1 MPLASAVLASVGV
14 AQAQQAEQGVLEEV
28 VVTAQK
34 RSEDL
39 QKVPISL
46 TVLGGEKLDQLQVK
60 SFDDYAKFLPSVS
73 FESLGPGQAQL
84 YFRGIATAGDGLH
97 AGSLPSTGLY
107 VDEIP
112 VTTIAGSLDMH
123 VYDIARVEALAGPQG
138 TLYGASSLSG
148 TLRIITNKPDPSKF
162 SAGYDVKGG
171 KFAAGDPTGGIEGFV
186 NLPINDKIAVRLVG
200 YVDYQGGYID
210 NVPATNL
217 YSRTS
222 SSGAVPPST
231 SYPCSRNNFGGA
243 VTDPC
248 NATPTAN
255 VLKSKANDVTSSGGR
270 AALRVELNDSW
281 TVTPTVMY
289 QYQKSNGNFTFN
301 PQKGDRKP
309 SGETIPRRVD
319 PAKLTVDDFTFGRN
333 VDQWYQT
340 ALLVEGK
347 IGNFDVLY
355 SGGYFKRQVSNIVD
369 YTDYTVTYD
378 GFGTG
383 YSNFTDPVTGII
395 ADPTQYVVNK
405 DKYTKIS
412 HEIRL
417 STPQDNRLRAVVG
430 AFYQKQT
437 DAIRVEFTIDGL
449 PQYNWVTGQKD
460 ALYVSDQ
467 DRTDRDKAVFTELTF
482 DVTDKLKLTGGIRQ
496 FWVDNTLYGFF
507 GYGPNPLIPGGSP
520 ATGQKFCAGFADG
533 TVVFFPGGDT
543 SRPCINTDKRLTE
556 TGETH
561 KVNLTYQIDSD
572 HMVYGTYS
580 TGFRP
585 GGNNRR
591 PEVVAYKSDK
601 LTNYELGWKTAW
613 FDRRVRFNGAVFL
626 EKWKGVQ
633 VGVQGVNGITS
644 ILNAGQAESKGIEG
658 DLSWAATDALT
669 LSASATYVK
678 AKLSANFCTA
688 PNGITSDCVA
698 NPPPPLPGQPKPP
711 KLIAPSGTQLPVT
724 PKVKVAGTA
733 RYRFNVGDLDSF
745 VQGSVIHQG
754 SKTYSLEAGDNDII
768 GDIPA
773 FTSFDLSAGTGRGNW
788 HLEAYIENVTDER
801 GIIGRVSQC
810 GQDACRANA
819 RAYGI
824 KPLNFGIKFG
834 QKF

>member
-1 MPLASAVLASVGV
+1 MPLASAVLASAGV
-14 AQAQQAEQGVLEEV
+14 AHAQQAVQGVLEEV

-60 SFDDYAKFLPSVS
+60 SFDDYAKFLPSMS

-162 SAGYDVKGG
+162 SAGYDVKAG
-171 KFAAGDPTGGIEGFV
+171 KFGKGDPTGGIEGFV
-186 NLPINDKIAVRLVG
+186 NLPINDNIAVRLVG
-200 YVDYQGGYID
+200 YVDYAGGYID
-210 NVPATNL
+210 NIPVTNHYL
-217 YSRTS
+217 RTS
-222 SSGAVPPST
+222 GANAIPPST
-231 SYPCSRNNFGGA
+231 NSPCSRNNFGGA
-243 VTDPC
+243 VADPC
-248 NATPTAN
+248 TSAPTAN
-255 VLKSKANDVTSSGGR
+255 VVKSKANDVSSAGGR
-270 AALRVELNDSW
+270 AALRVNLNDSW
-281 TVTPTVMY
+281 SITPTVMY
-289 QYQKSNGNFTFN
+289 QHQKSNGNFSYN
-301 PQKGDRKP
+301 PKQGDLKV
-309 SGETIPRRVD
+309 G
-319 PAKLTVDDFTFGRN
+319 DFQFGRN

-347 IGNFDVLY
+347 IGNFDLLY
-355 SGGYFKRQVSNIVD
+355 SGGYFQRRVSNIVD
-369 YTDYTVTYD
+369 YADYTVAYD
-378 GFGTG
+378 SYGTG
-383 YSNFTDPVTGII
+383 YSHFADSAGNV
-395 ADPTQYVVNK
+395 ADPTQYTVNK
-405 DKYTKIS
+405 DRYTKLS

-437 DAIRVEFTIDGL
+437 DAIRVEFTVDGL
-449 PQYNWVTGQKD
+449 PQNYWVTGQPNV
-460 ALYVSDQ
+460 LYLSDQ
-467 DRTDRDKAVFTELTF
+467 DRVDRDKAVFTELTF

-507 GYGPNPLIPGGSP
+507 GYGINELVPGNGP
-520 ATGQKFCAGFADG
+520 ATGQKFCLAQNYP
-533 TVVFFPGGDT
+533 PGGDT
-543 SRPCINTDKRLTE
+543 NRPCINTDKRVTE

-580 TGFRP
+580 TGYRP

-591 PEVVAYKSDK
+591 PEVLPYASDR
-601 LTNYELGWKTAW
+601 LSNYELGWKTSW
-613 FDRRVRFNGAVFL
+613 FDRRLRFNGAVFL
-626 EKWKGVQ
+626 EKWTGVQ
-633 VGVQGVNGITS
+633 TGIQGVNGITS
-644 ILNAGQAESKGIEG
+644 IFNAGKAETKGIEG
-658 DLSWAATDALT
+658 DVSWAATDALT
-669 LSASATYVK
+669 LSASATYAK
-678 AKLSANFCTA
+678 AKLTTNFCSVPTGVVTSNCTA
-688 PNGITSDCVA
+688 ASTKPDPVLVA
-698 NPPPPLPGQPKPP
+698 P
-711 KLIAPSGTQLPVT
+711 AGTQLPVT
-724 PKVKVAGTA
+724 PKLKAAATA
-733 RYRFNVGDLDSF
+733 RYRFDVGQYDSF
-745 VQGSVIHQG
+745 VQGSLVHQG
-754 SKTYSLEAGDNDII
+754 SKTYSLQSRFNDIV
-768 GDIPA
+768 GDIPS
-773 FTSFDLSAGTGRGNW
+773 FTSFDLSAGTGMGNW
-788 HLEAYIENVTDER
+788 RLEAYIENVFDKR
-801 GIIGRVSQC
+801 GIIGRVSEC
-810 GQDACRANA
+810 GAAACVANT

-824 KPLNFGIKFG
+824 KPMNFGVKFG